1 MAFVG
6 AYRVRE
12 TKCQISNAIYNLDG
26 TRPEALAMNWS
37 EYTLEIPRSLEDLHE
52 SQNNT
57 WNDDNNYHSIVITP
71 DRNSKR
77 AL

>member
-26 TRPEALAMNWS
+26 IRPEALAMNWS

-52 SQNNT
+52 SR
-57 WNDDNNYHSIVITP
+57 NDT
-71 DRNSKR
+71 
-77 AL
+77 